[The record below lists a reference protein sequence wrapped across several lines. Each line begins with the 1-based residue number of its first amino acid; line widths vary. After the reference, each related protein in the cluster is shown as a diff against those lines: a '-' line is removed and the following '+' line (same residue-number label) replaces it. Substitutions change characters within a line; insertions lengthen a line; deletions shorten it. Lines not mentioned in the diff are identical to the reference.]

1 MQGDGRN
8 FTFAQP
14 GYVASTGFTV
24 NATLD
29 SSVNPG
35 QLQLYCAPGAAQAQ
49 NKSAPL
55 PSVASALGTTSE
67 PLRDCLAR
75 FCGCIACC
83 SDARLLHQYDMRCF
97 PPVVAANV

>member
-29 SSVNPG
+29 GSVNPG

-49 NKSAPL
+49 NRSAPL

-67 PLRDCLAR
+67 SHHECP
-75 FCGCIACC
+75 FPYYGCH
-83 SDARLLHQYDMRCF
+83 SSNM
-97 PPVVAANV
+97 VSEAAMLG